1 MRGGRRGVNGV
12 RVNGDHSGGLELGQV
27 EAKLVLHASE
37 GGRGQTVASHVVST
51 DRRKLSDTRFRS
63 GLRPCHTTG
72 ERGK

>member
-1 MRGGRRGVNGV
+1 MRGGRRGIM
-12 RVNGDHSGGLELGQV
+12 VNGDHSRGLELGQV

-37 GGRGQTVASHVVST
+37 GGRSQTVTAHVVST